1 MNLDD
6 YDALDFDVP
15 LESDIESATIDFAEQ
30 HGWWVAKFVSPG
42 QRGVPDRIFIRR
54 GRVLFL
60 ELKRPKKKPTS
71 QQREKHK
78 EMRRFGAEVH
88 WINTLEQAYDLLR

>member
-6 YDALDFDVP
+6 YDDFSLGVP
-15 LESDIESATIDFAEQ
+15 LESEIESATIDFAEQ
-30 HGWWVAKFVSPG
+30 RGWWVAKFVSPG
-42 QRGVPDRIFIRR
+42 QRGVPDRILIRR

-71 QQREKHK
+71 QQKKKHE

-88 WINTLEQAYDLLR
+88 WINTLEQAYDLLK